1 MIQWLFR
8 VLGIEKMYYQ
18 VHYRLTCIEE
28 LVKCVYAQGVKIMSA
43 ISDFAASQAAFNTRM
58 GNAIDGLVGDVAS
71 LNDKITELQNS
82 QGQITPGDQALL
94 DDLQVAGNVLADKL
108 EALDNLT
115 PPVPPIG

>member
-1 MIQWLFR
+1 
-8 VLGIEKMYYQ
+8 
-18 VHYRLTCIEE
+18 
-28 LVKCVYAQGVKIMSA
+28 
-43 ISDFAASQAAFNTRM
+43 
-58 GNAIDGLVGDVAS
+58 

>member
-43 ISDFAASQAAFNTRM
+43 ISDFAVKQTAFNDRIN
-58 GNAIDGLVGDVAS
+58 NAIAGLVGDVQL

-82 QGQITPGDQALL
+82 QGQITPGDQTLL
-94 DDLQVAGNVLADKL
+94 DELQVAGNVLADKL